1 MRNVIAKE
9 NAEVFLGRQ
18 GENGVTN
25 VQFSVDGWREQYGEG
40 TFELLHKR
48 RSDTA
53 AYPCVVTITY
63 RTEAYTVETI
73 DEETGEPIETTEEVQ
88 IPQYV
93 NWVIVGSDVQF
104 AGKGEAQLVYL
115 VNGNVAKSVI
125 FTTCVAKSLDGSG
138 EVPPPYESR
147 IQQMLEEAEYV
158 HEQIDYVEEHAED
171 SEAWARGTRNGVDVP
186 FTDETWHNN
195 SRFYA
200 ELARQAAAQGGYMYL
215 WVDDNGVLWL
225 RRSATLVGEYDFR
238 LTSDGVLEAITY
250 GE

>member
-9 NAEVFLGRQ
+9 NTEVFIGRQ

-25 VQFSVDGWREQYGEG
+25 VQFSVDGWWEQYGEG

-48 RSDTA
+48 RPDTA
-53 AYPCVVTITY
+53 AYPCVITVDY
-63 RTEAYTVETI
+63 RTEIKVIETV
-73 DEETGEPIETTEEVQ
+73 DEETGDITEETIEVQ
-88 IPQYV
+88 IPVHV
-93 NWVIVGSDVQF
+93 NWVIKNSDVEF

-115 VNGNVAKSVI
+115 VDGNVAKSVI
-125 FTTCVAKSLDGSG
+125 FGTCTAKSLDGSG

-147 IQQMLEEAEYV
+147 IQEMLEEAEYV
-158 HEQIDYVEEHAED
+158 HEQIDYVAGYAED
-171 SEAWARGTRNGVDVP
+171 SEAWARGTRNGEEVP
-186 FTDETWHNN
+186 YTDETWHQN
-195 SRFYA
+195 SKFFA

-225 RRSATLVGEYDFR
+225 RRSATLIGEYDFR
-238 LTSDGVLEAITY
+238 LTDDGVLEAVTY